1 MTKFRKMILGSWM
14 SDKGVTIMELMVA
27 VVIAG
32 ILSAM
37 AIPRFSLEIER
48 VNFKSS
54 SRDLLSNLRV
64 ARSLAIS
71 QRESHGVHFDPLAG
85 VYTLFLDRVTS
96 VPPSFDDGDS
106 VLSIDTVPGNFAFVG
121 SSFTNDVVVFQNNG
135 SASESGMIYSVAM
148 NEGGS
153 TNIALFDLMASTGSS
168 HITYMESF

>member
-1 MTKFRKMILGSWM
+1 MTKFRKMILRPWM
-14 SDKGVTIMELMVA
+14 SDRGVTIMELMVT

-71 QRESHGVHFDPLAG
+71 QRESHGVYFSPSSG
-85 VYTLFLDRVTS
+85 EYTLFLDRVTS
-96 VPPSFDDGDS
+96 VPPSFDESS
-106 VLSIDTVPGNFAFVG
+106 VSVPSAEVKCRMSPVPMLVTSRFP
-121 SSFTNDVVVFQNNG
+121 FQP
-135 SASESGMIYSVAM
+135 
-148 NEGGS
+148 
-153 TNIALFDLMASTGSS
+153 
-168 HITYMESF
+168 